1 MLTFLRGL
9 CFLLGMNLVVIHI
22 PDVETT
28 MRLAPDTYKL
38 PTPKIR
44 DTLISKVDTN
54 TVKEVKLPLVPV
66 LTSNEVK
73 LLDIVP
79 KETKGAHSREEL
91 VKFLV
96 AGKTL
101 ERAYLTSIKTDIP
114 VSVLLGQT
122 ILESNMAKS
131 TLTLKTGNKGNIKC
145 KCNRNEK
152 LAKEHR
158 SLETPVCVRGYDKIE
173 KSNDYYEII
182 PTDWQD
188 WNKRARILNSYRV
201 VRRAKGK
208 GLTWVEWTVVLHKSP
223 YATDKLY
230 DKKLQTIIRAY
241 GLNNFD
247 NHLHSKITS
256 TSGKYVF
263 WEGKNSL

>member
-9 CFLLGMNLVVIHI
+9 CFLLGMNLVVVHI

-28 MRLAPDTYKL
+28 MRLAPGTY
-38 PTPKIR
+38 TPKIR
-44 DTLISKVDTN
+44 DTLISKVDT
-54 TVKEVKLPLVPV
+54 TTQKEVKLPPVPV

-79 KETKGAHSREEL
+79 KKTRGAHSREEL

-96 AGKTL
+96 SGKTL
-101 ERAYLTSIKTDIP
+101 ERAYQTSIKTEIP
-114 VSVLLGQT
+114 VSVLLAQT

-131 TLTLKTGNKGNIKC
+131 TLTIKTGNKGNIKC
-145 KCNRNEK
+145 RCNRNDK
-152 LAKEHR
+152 LAKKHR

-188 WNKRARILNSYRV
+188 WNKRAKILNSYRV
-201 VRRAKGK
+201 VRKAKEK
-208 GLTWVEWTVVLHKSP
+208 GLTWVEWTGVLHKSP
-223 YATDKLY
+223 YATDKTY
-230 DKKLQTIIRAY
+230 DKKLQSIIRAY
-241 GLNNFD
+241 GLNHFD
-247 NHLHSKITS
+247 NHLHNKITS
-256 TSGKYVF
+256 TSGKFVF
-263 WEGKNSL
+263 WEGKTSL